1 MSGCGLPQYTNFC
14 IRVCFRLFFFRFYLL
29 IQLGLKLMRLVAV
42 FHTRIATPPPQ
53 FGGRIWPNLP
63 NWSAE
68 LFGF

>member
-1 MSGCGLPQYTNFC
+1 ML
-14 IRVCFRLFFFRFYLL
+14 RVAL
-29 IQLGLKLMRLVAV
+29 QSD
-42 FHTRIATPPPQ
+42 IALQIVLSLAFEAMPTPPPPQ

>member
-1 MSGCGLPQYTNFC
+1 ML
-14 IRVCFRLFFFRFYLL
+14 RVAL
-29 IQLGLKLMRLVAV
+29 QSD
-42 FHTRIATPPPQ
+42 IALQIVLSLAFEAMPPPPPQ